1 MYDRCQKLRKCSK
14 QSSNNSKI
22 TGDVSV
28 NDLGAFLDMRRYK
41 NWDHKIF
48 SPGFPQSTVCLFP
61 NLHAEYLSVVLKVS
75 GS

>member
-28 NDLGAFLDMRRYK
+28 SDLGAFLDVRRYK
-41 NWDHKIF
+41 NWDQKIF
-48 SPGFPQSTVCLFP
+48 SAGFPQSTMCLSP
-61 NLHAEYLSVVLKVS
+61 NLHPEYLSVVLKVS

>member
-28 NDLGAFLDMRRYK
+28 SDLGAFLDVRRYK
-41 NWDHKIF
+41 KR
-48 SPGFPQSTVCLFP
+48 
-61 NLHAEYLSVVLKVS
+61 SVKKLA
-75 GS
+75 